1 MFKTLKG
8 GVNKTTTQISKLT
21 KKITKIYKKNA
32 KKLVTFSVIS
42 KLVFLSMPAVV
53 LPAYAQETPAANS
66 TSVNL
71 ELSKNDA
78 IFATSKSLNIK
89 IGQSNNDIAKTKNV
103 PKTVVVA
110 PVVKNTPAL
119 SLEQLRSLYQEVQ
132 SYYGIDGLAE
142 AIESV
147 HQLESGKSNSTAKSS
162 TSGAVGP
169 MQFLPSTFRSY
180 CKDTGA
186 GCNITDLR
194 SSVFAAG
201 NLLSKSYIWK
211 GSWQGAFLNYNH
223 SISYANK
230 AVALMNGI

>member
-8 GVNKTTTQISKLT
+8 GVNKITTQIKKLT

-32 KKLVTFSVIS
+32 KKLVTLSVIS

-53 LPAYAQETPAANS
+53 LPAYAQETSVVNN

-78 IFATSKSLNIK
+78 IFVTSKNFNIK
-89 IGQSNNDIAKTKNV
+89 IGQSNNDIAKTKNAT
-103 PKTVVVA
+103 KAVA
-110 PVVKNTPAL
+110 ATPVVKNTPAL
-119 SLEQLRSLYQEVQ
+119 SLEQLRTLYQEVQ
-132 SYYGIDGLAE
+132 SFYGIDGLAE

-147 HQLESGKSNSTAKSS
+147 HQLETGKSNSTSVSS
-162 TSGAVGP
+162 GSGAVGP

-194 SSVFAAG
+194 SSVYAAG

-223 SISYANK
+223 SIAYANK